1 MSCGGGAELAQR
13 LNMSSAAIY
22 VADGRPDASFIHCA
36 LVSVRRA
43 AQALLKDRGN

>member
-1 MSCGGGAELAQR
+1 
-13 LNMSSAAIY
+13 MSSATIY

-43 AQALLKDRGN
+43 AQAFMKDSGN

>member
-1 MSCGGGAELAQR
+1 MQG
-13 LNMSSAAIY
+13 
-22 VADGRPDASFIHCA
+22 PDTSFIHCA